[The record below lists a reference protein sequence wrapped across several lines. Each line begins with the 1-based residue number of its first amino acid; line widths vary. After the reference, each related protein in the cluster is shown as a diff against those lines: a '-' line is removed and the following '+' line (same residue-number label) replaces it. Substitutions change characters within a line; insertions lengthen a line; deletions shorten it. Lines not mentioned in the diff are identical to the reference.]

1 MTAKRKPDAELTDH
15 ERAIWARFDAEIQK
29 GLDDVEAGR
38 LTDAEEVFDRLD
50 AELSEIARRRA

>member
-15 ERAIWARFDAEIQK
+15 ERAIWVKFDAEIQK

-38 LTDAEEVFDRLD
+38 LTDVEEVFDRLD
-50 AELSEIARRRA
+50 AKLDQMARRRA